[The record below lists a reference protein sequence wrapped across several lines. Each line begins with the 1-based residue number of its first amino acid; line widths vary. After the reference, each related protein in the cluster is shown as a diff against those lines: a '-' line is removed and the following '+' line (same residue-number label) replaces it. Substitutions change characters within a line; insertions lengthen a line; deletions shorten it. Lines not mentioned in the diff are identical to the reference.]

1 MKTQQE
7 LQGIAYRKWKVY
19 SKRISSGKATSWEAK
34 KALFW
39 MDMYVNMTR
48 YTFKGAVAESI
59 HNMKNG
65 ESREV

>member
-19 SKRISSGKATSWEAK
+19 SKRISYSEATSWEAK

-39 MDMYVNMTR
+39 MDVYVNMTR
-48 YTFKGAVAESI
+48 YTFKKAVAESI
-59 HNMKNG
+59 HNMKNE
-65 ESREV
+65 ESVC